1 MKHYFILLILVII
14 VFGTSGCSSE
24 PNLEL
29 ISTNVS
35 IVKDKSITGSKLVT
49 EGDKKGMQIVA
60 TALVY
65 EFTIKNNGKKI
76 RKKNI
81 LDKLNS
87 QYDPDD
93 KLNSEYDP
101 EINELRVEPNKNLE
115 NASQEILG
123 RNIFD
128 LSSYMNTGLGYNSH
142 ILALKAGEEKKF
154 TLYYELGISEE
165 SYVSPIITPPEDKL
179 KELEKYALDANLVI
193 RLDNKETERF
203 NLNTQ

>member
-1 MKHYFILLILVII
+1 MKRYFILIVLVII
-14 VFGTSGCSSE
+14 AFGISGCSSE

-35 IVKDKSITGSKLVT
+35 IVKDKSITGSTLVT

-87 QYDPDD
+87 
-93 KLNSEYDP
+93 KYDP
-101 EINELRVEPNKNLE
+101 EINEINVEPNGNLK

-128 LSSYMNTGLGYNSH
+128 LSSYMNSGLGYSRH
-142 ILALKAGEEKKF
+142 VLAIKAGEEKKF

-165 SYVSPIITPPEDKL
+165 SYVSPIITPPQDKL
-179 KELEKYALDANLVI
+179 MELEKYALDANLVI
-193 RLDNKETERF
+193 RLDNEETARF
-203 NLNTQ
+203 HLDTQ

>member
-1 MKHYFILLILVII
+1 MKPYFILLMVVII
-14 VFGTSGCSSE
+14 SFCISGCSSE

-29 ISTNVS
+29 ISTKVS
-35 IVKDKSITGSKLVT
+35 IVNDKSITGSTLVT
-49 EGDKKGMQIVA
+49 EGDKTVMQIVA

-65 EFTIKNNGKKI
+65 EFTIKNNGNKKI

-81 LDKLNS
+81 LA
-87 QYDPDD
+87 

-101 EINELRVEPNKNLE
+101 EINVLRVEPNKNLK

-128 LSSYMNTGLGYNSH
+128 LSSYMDTGLGYRIDSL
-142 ILALKAGEEKKF
+142 ILKAGEEKKF
-154 TLYYELGISEE
+154 TIYYDLGISEE
-165 SYVSPIITPPEDKL
+165 SYVSPIITPSEDKL

-193 RLDNKETERF
+193 KLDNEEIVLF
-203 NLNTQ
+203 HLNEN